1 MTTENDN
8 RQQEQEQM
16 QSLNEIL
23 NGAELKKRWTHS
35 LGKVIKPFDSIE
47 VLNSAEGKLGYYN
60 CEKCKNKGVIYYRA
74 ENGEELFRDCE
85 CLKIRNSIR
94 LVEKS
99 GLKNVLEKY
108 TFGTFKTDTDFTR
121 YVYAKAQAFFK
132 EVEKNTDGVKWFYFG
147 GQVGCGKTHICTA
160 IVGELLTKQNKPTL
174 YMQWREDV
182 TNLKANVMNAYEYEK
197 RMKAFKTVD
206 VLYIDDL
213 FKTEKGKTP
222 TTADINIAFEILNYR
237 YNQNELITVISSEKT
252 AFDLLEIDEA
262 IASRIVENARDFRV
276 DVKNDKTK
284 NFRLRNLFNG
294 GNKNE

>member
-16 QSLNEIL
+16 QSLSEIL
-23 NGAELKKRWTHS
+23 NGAELKRRWTHS

-47 VLNSAEGKLGYYN
+47 VLNSAKGKLGYYD

-99 GLKNVLEKY
+99 GLKNVLKKY
-108 TFGTFKTDTDFTR
+108 TFRTFKADTEFTR

-132 EVEKNTDGVKWFYFG
+132 DVEKNTDEVKWFYFG

-182 TNLKANVMNAYEYEK
+182 TNLKANVMNAYEYEGK
-197 RMKAFKTVD
+197 MKAFKTVD

-222 TTADINIAFEILNYR
+222 TTADINIAFEILNCR
-237 YNQNELITVISSEKT
+237 YNQKDLITVISSEKT

-262 IASRIVENARDFRV
+262 VASRIIENARNFRI

-294 GNKNE
+294 CDEN

>member
-16 QSLNEIL
+16 QSLSEVL

-35 LGKVIKPFDSIE
+35 LGKVIKPFDSI
-47 VLNSAEGKLGYYN
+47 VVFNSAKGKLGYYD
-60 CEKCKNKGVIYYRA
+60 CEKCKNKGIIYYRA
-74 ENGEELFRDCE
+74 ENGEELFRDCD
-85 CLKIRNSIR
+85 CLKIRESIR

-99 GLKNVLEKY
+99 GLKNVLKKY
-108 TFGTFKTDTDFTR
+108 TFGTFKTDTEFTR
-121 YVYAKAQAFFK
+121 HIYAKAQAFLK
-132 EVEKNTDGVKWFYFG
+132 EIEKSTDEVKWFYFG

-182 TNLKANVMNAYEYEK
+182 TNLKANVMNAYEYEGK
-197 RMKAFKTVD
+197 MKAFKTVD

-237 YNQNELITVISSEKT
+237 YNQKDLITVISSEKT

>member
-16 QSLNEIL
+16 QSLSEIL
-23 NGAELKKRWTHS
+23 NGAELKRRWTHS

-47 VLNSAEGKLGYYN
+47 VLNSAKGKLGYYD

-74 ENGEELFRDCE
+74 ENGEEVFRDCE
-85 CLKIRNSIR
+85 CLKIRDSIR

-99 GLKNVLEKY
+99 GLKNVLKKY
-108 TFGTFKTDTDFTR
+108 TFRTFKADTEFTR

-132 EVEKNTDGVKWFYFG
+132 EVEKNTDEVKWFYFG

-182 TNLKANVMNAYEYEK
+182 TNLKANVMNAYEYEGK
-197 RMKAFKTVD
+197 MKAFKTVD

-237 YNQNELITVISSEKT
+237 YNQKDLITVISSEKT

-262 IASRIVENARDFRV
+262 VASRIIENARNFRI

-294 GNKNE
+294 CDEN